1 MGKAAPWGFG
11 KMWLVRVWGAGQW
24 EERDAGSWPLQAIYY
39 RALFHTMISSTLR
52 TISLVSSRET
62 ISK

>member
-39 RALFHTMISSTLR
+39 HASFPYHDILYAAYNFSCFQS
-52 TISLVSSRET
+52 
-62 ISK
+62 